1 MGEVDFLPEV
11 IDVLVDLGDGLEL
24 LWLTCLVHLTRSPL
38 DALTFELLPRLL
50 LAPAVGPRLIL
61 CYLASTLFGDLI
73 AHQIGVLVWPG
84 SF

>member
-61 CYLASTLFGDLI
+61 CYLTSTLFGYLI
-73 AHQIGVLVWPG
+73 AHQIGVLVGPG